1 MLGMMRR
8 GRGRSEGGRG
18 QGGIG
23 RRRHRR
29 GRRDR
34 GVITGT
40 AECLP
45 TIVLPHLCAR
55 SFHPRVCVV
64 RLGLGGRVLLLLDS
78 GFVMCSL
85 LRAAPPCNNRYNYYS
100 RFLLELSGGNSYVTC
115 SIGRF
120 PSKPL
125 GEAR

>member
-23 RRRHRR
+23 RRRRRR

-45 TIVLPHLCAR
+45 TVVLLPHLCAR

-64 RLGLGGRVLLLLDS
+64 RLGLGGRVFAFTRLWVCDVLAAA
-78 GFVMCSL
+78 C
-85 LRAAPPCNNRYNYYS
+85 RAALQQQIQLLHRYNYYS
-100 RFLLELSGGNSYVTC
+100 IV
-115 SIGRF
+115 GR
-120 PSKPL
+120 
-125 GEAR
+125 